1 MDQDLFLILIG
12 AGFSLGLGVITF
24 FLQLVISQIAE
35 HWRLEADLSEQQMR
49 ERLIYSFFGIKISQ
63 ESVVRIR
70 NALIIGTF

>member
-35 HWRLEADLSEQQMR
+35 H
-49 ERLIYSFFGIKISQ
+49 
-63 ESVVRIR
+63 
-70 NALIIGTF
+70 